1 MVLDAQYQDFR
12 SNKRN
17 KKSNK
22 NKIVKEEKEIVL
34 EINMEEKKFR
44 IRHKT
49 HHPVLDKDLLPL

>member
-1 MVLDAQYQDFR
+1 MHNIKILELIKKY
-12 SNKRN
+12 

-34 EINMEEKKFR
+34 EINMEEKEYKKKKFR

-49 HHPVLDKDLLPL
+49 HHPV

>member
-1 MVLDAQYQDFR
+1 MVLDAQYRDFR

-34 EINMEEKKFR
+34 EINMEEKNLESDTKL
-44 IRHKT
+44 IIQY
-49 HHPVLDKDLLPL
+49 

>member
-34 EINMEEKKFR
+34 EINMEEKK
-44 IRHKT
+44 I
-49 HHPVLDKDLLPL
+49 

>member
-1 MVLDAQYQDFR
+1 MHNIKILELIKKY
-12 SNKRN
+12 

-34 EINMEEKKFR
+34 EIWKKKNIRKKKFR

-49 HHPVLDKDLLPL
+49 HHPV